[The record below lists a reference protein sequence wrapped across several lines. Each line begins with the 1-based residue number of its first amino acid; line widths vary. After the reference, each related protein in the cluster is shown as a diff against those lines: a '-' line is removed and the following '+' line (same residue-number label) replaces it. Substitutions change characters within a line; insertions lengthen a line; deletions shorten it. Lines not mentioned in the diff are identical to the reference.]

1 MHPPRNGSDYHFIKA
16 LKKIAP
22 KRIIYISCG
31 PDTQVRDLKMLIDM
45 YKVEEVQPVDLF
57 CQTHHVETVTLLTH
71 TKN

>member
-1 MHPPRNGSDYHFIKA
+1 MSQTKYLIKA

-31 PDTQVRDLKMLIDM
+31 PDTQVRDIKMLNDM

-57 CQTHHVETVTLLTH
+57 CQTHHVECIAALSLR
-71 TKN
+71 K